1 MSVNSVREYFESKNM
16 DVDIKSFEDTS
27 TVDKAAEALEVT
39 PGEIAKSLLFKQ
51 KDDYIMIIMAGD
63 RKLDNRKYKDIFSCK
78 AKMPNA
84 DEVKEVT
91 GHPAGGICPFGLKNS
106 IKVYLDESLRDYD
119 IVYPAAGEINNA
131 VRISVEDLAALTGN
145 RWIQVSKG

>member
-78 AKMPNA
+78 EMEMPMG
-84 DEVKEVT
+84 KE
-91 GHPAGGICPFGLKNS
+91 
-106 IKVYLDESLRDYD
+106 
-119 IVYPAAGEINNA
+119 
-131 VRISVEDLAALTGN
+131 
-145 RWIQVSKG
+145 

>member
-1 MSVNSVREYFESKNM
+1 
-16 DVDIKSFEDTS
+16 
-27 TVDKAAEALEVT
+27 
-39 PGEIAKSLLFKQ
+39 
-51 KDDYIMIIMAGD
+51 
-63 RKLDNRKYKDIFSCK
+63 
-78 AKMPNA
+78 MPNA